1 MSLWT
6 LVQSL
11 ILAANGFAVLHDQ
24 RFLEKCTCRNTVR
37 RVYAYVMS
45 VLCGGISWEKNMY
58 RVYIYVCVCVLRER
72 NADAPRM
79 CFSLSLSLSVCVYVY
94 NFAGIEQMA
103 LARPY

>member
-37 RVYAYVMS
+37 RVYTYVMS

-58 RVYIYVCVCVLRER
+58 RVYIYMCVCVLRER
-72 NADAPRM
+72 EM
-79 CFSLSLSLSVCVYVY
+79 LTLHGCVSLSLSLSLSVCVCVCV
-94 NFAGIEQMA
+94 
-103 LARPY
+103 